1 METKIFWE
9 CFREKEKRTCPGN
22 NRMIK
27 YLQAVHDM
35 PFFLWYDKNKLEGRE
50 TTDKRDALEV
60 TVVKY
65 KVLEPNKQPV
75 SRAGIRMELETL
87 GRMQIRSQE
96 YRRLMAYYN
105 CALMEVETKFQ
116 VLNEEF
122 SMLHDYN
129 PIVSIQSRLK
139 EAESIKEKLERYGCP
154 STLEAVEKDLNDVA
168 GVRVICSFPQDVY
181 MIADALLSQDDV
193 NLLQKKDYIAKPKPN
208 GYRSLHLIVEVPIF
222 LSNTKKMIKV
232 EIQLRTIAMDCW
244 ATLEH
249 QLNYKKGLAPCQDM
263 ARELKECA
271 ELSAQLDFRME
282 AVRKNYTN
290 V

>member
-1 METKIFWE
+1 M
-9 CFREKEKRTCPGN
+9 
-22 NRMIK
+22 
-27 YLQAVHDM
+27 
-35 PFFLWYDKNKLEGRE
+35 
-50 TTDKRDALEV
+50 
-60 TVVKY
+60 KY
-65 KVLEPNKQPV
+65 KVLEQPHHTISFPV
-75 SRAGIRMELETL
+75 GRMEKSTLEWMRVRT
-87 GRMQIRSQE
+87 RE
-96 YRRLMAYYN
+96 YRELMAYYN
-105 CALMEVETKFQ
+105 CAIMEVETKFQ

-139 EAESIKEKLERYGCP
+139 DPKSIKEKLERIGSP
-154 STLEAVEKDLNDVA
+154 STLEAVEHDLNDVA
-168 GVRVICSFPQDVY
+168 GVRVICSLPQDVY
-181 MIADALLSQDDV
+181 MIAEALLSQDDV
-193 NLLQKKDYIAKPKPN
+193 ILIQRKDYIANPKSN

-249 QLNYKKGLAPCQDM
+249 QLNYKKGLEPCEAM
-263 ARELKECA
+263 AKELKECA

-290 V
+290 I